1 MPLRIALPSWLT
13 SKGKKREPNHL
24 GVVLSPGRLAVAV
37 IREGDQGKPILVAY
51 ESFVDDPDLNQVG
64 KWLKTQSLGIES
76 VTFSLPSDD
85 YHMLQMETPSVPA
98 AERAD
103 AMRWRIKDMIEFP
116 VAEASVD
123 CLVLPAPNGEG
134 EGMHSWAVV
143 AHQDRIADWM
153 HRARKAK
160 LDLTAIDIPEA
171 ALRNLLVVHPADQA
185 TAFLRLSSTGGAL
198 VVAWRGELC
207 SFRRF
212 NDLNVAHFSS
222 ADIMTR
228 QHLLERLALEVQ
240 RTADA
245 FERQFYGTVIER
257 VWVEQSVP
265 EIDLVQQLAPHVS
278 VRLHAF
284 DLHESFEIG
293 IRAAEAL
300 QRTQAPKPSL
310 IALGVALR
318 EVISARDRRALA

>member
-1 MPLRIALPSWLT
+1 MPLRIALPSWLP
-13 SKGKKREPNHL
+13 SKAKKREPNHL
-24 GVVLSPGRLAVAV
+24 GVVMSPGRLAVAV
-37 IREGDQGKPILVAY
+37 VREGGDSKPTLVAFQ
-51 ESFVDDPDLNQVG
+51 SFVDDPDLAQVA
-64 KWLKTQSLGIES
+64 KWLKAESITIES
-76 VTFSLPSDD
+76 MTLSLPSDH

-98 AERAD
+98 VERAD
-103 AMRWRIKDMIEFP
+103 AMRWRVKDMIDFP
-116 VAEASVD
+116 IDEACVD

-143 AHQDRIADWM
+143 AHSERISDWM
-153 HRARKAK
+153 YRARKAK
-160 LDLTAIDIPEA
+160 LNLTAIDIPEA
-171 ALRNLLVVHPADQA
+171 ALRNLLVIQPHDQA

-198 VVAWRGELC
+198 VVVWRGELC

-222 ADIMTR
+222 ADIMSR

-278 VRLHAF
+278 VRLHSF
-284 DLHESFEIG
+284 DLSESFEIG
-293 IRAAEAL
+293 ARAAETLA
-300 QRTQAPKPSL
+300 KPSAPRPSM
-310 IALGVALR
+310 IAVGAALR
-318 EVISARDRRALA
+318 EVISTRDRRLAA